1 MLPVSVSYWVNE
13 DGLFNLKK
21 PIGYEWY
28 VARNHTPGK
37 KLWPKIEG
45 RDLSDGLVGFGN
57 NTFTEKNLIVNV
69 DLVFRTLS
77 VVLEIIIFFFFCM
90 EGRL

>member
-13 DGLFNLKK
+13 NGLFNLKK

-57 NTFTEKNLIVNV
+57 NTFTEKKL
-69 DLVFRTLS
+69 DCKCRSCF
-77 VVLEIIIFFFFCM
+77 
-90 EGRL
+90 